1 MIWIVGFVVVGV
13 VMAIA
18 AALVFREA
26 ARLSEDPPDA
36 VFDPDDAHGWVVR
49 HLDDIAAATLTEADV
64 KRILDVQ
71 MEFFRQRGVSHNGT
85 RTPPAVPLLFTPEEM
100 VAYIVDRCAAT
111 GEAYIPEQ
119 VEAVTACQL
128 DYLRFIGAI
137 GRPVDDDEPT
147 ATPDPGTSPQSGAES

>member
-1 MIWIVGFVVVGV
+1 MIWVAVFVVVGIV
-13 VMAIA
+13 LAIA

-36 VFDPDDAHGWVVR
+36 VFDPDDALGWVVE
-49 HLDDIAAATLTEADV
+49 HLDDLVASTLTEADV
-64 KRILDVQ
+64 RRIIDAQ

-85 RTPPAVPLLFTPEEM
+85 RTPPAVPLLLAPDETI
-100 VAYIVDRCAAT
+100 AYIVDRCAET

-119 VEAVTACQL
+119 VEAVMDCQL

-137 GRPVDDDEPT
+137 GQPVDEDSLSTD
-147 ATPDPGTSPQSGAES
+147 PDAGT